1 MYGIFINAIKECALQ
16 NEGQQVWQQVCA
28 SAGLEDDFFIN
39 SEFYPDP
46 LLENILKALVYY
58 SGKTTADLYYQIGY
72 WWALHSVPKLYLGKL
87 EKGVPAYRQF
97 LLDFPLFINR
107 LSLIYE
113 KRPLTQFRSVNFSEE
128 AIDFFHMPYRMKDP
142 RFSEGILYGFA
153 ALFEVPEAVFSL
165 QQLETLSGLFH
176 FRVVFQ

>member
-1 MYGIFINAIKECALQ
+1 MYGIFINAIKEYAIQ
-16 NEGQQVWQQVCA
+16 NEGFEIWHQVCIA
-28 SAGLEDDFFIN
+28 AGLEDDFFIN

-46 LLENILKALVYY
+46 ILENILKGLLHF
-58 SGKTTADLYYQIGY
+58 SGKTTADLYYHIGY

-113 KRPLTQFRSVNFSEE
+113 KLNLTHFRSVNYSQD
-128 AIDFFHMPYRMKDP
+128 AIDFFHTPYRLKEP
-142 RFSEGILYGFA
+142 LFSVGVLQGFA
-153 ALFEVPEAVFSL
+153 ALFAIPEAAFSL
-165 QQLETLSGLFH
+165 QQLEAVDESFH
-176 FRVVFQ
+176 FRIVFL

>member
-16 NEGQQVWQQVCA
+16 NEGHQVWRQVCE

-46 LLENILKALVYY
+46 ILDNILKALVHY

-72 WWALHSVPKLYLGKL
+72 WWALHSVPKLYYGKF
-87 EKGVPAYRQF
+87 EKGVLAYRQF

-107 LSLIYE
+107 LSLIYD
-113 KRPLTQFRSVNFSEE
+113 KLTLTQFRSINFSEE
-128 AIDFFHMPYRMKDP
+128 AIDFFHTPYRLNDP
-142 RFSEGILYGFA
+142 RFSEGLLHGFA
-153 ALFEVPEAVFSL
+153 ALFTVPNQSFSL
-165 QQLETLSGLFH
+165 HLLDRTGDSFH
-176 FRVVFQ
+176 YRIQFL